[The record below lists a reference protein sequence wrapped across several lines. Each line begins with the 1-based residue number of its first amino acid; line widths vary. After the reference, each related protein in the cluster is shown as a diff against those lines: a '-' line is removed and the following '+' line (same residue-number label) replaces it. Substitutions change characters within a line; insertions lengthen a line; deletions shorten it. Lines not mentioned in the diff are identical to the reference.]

1 MKLRKLI
8 LAALTACLFFP
19 FATAMSGCC
28 NCNDEEA
35 SKELEKKL
43 NDEFELDKKDDKK
56 DDKKG
61 DKGDKADKGDEGD
74 DKADDK
80 GDDKAEDKGGDSS
93 AAVKKMTPD
102 KLEAKVKDLGWSVV
116 GEPTKLN
123 DGSITLPIVKGTIG
137 GAVSLN
143 DFSSQGGSIA
153 TNSFVDTMKK
163 NDGCALSV
171 DGDKVLSVLMP
182 GNKAE
187 ADKLMEELTK

>member
-56 DDKKG
+56 E
-61 DKGDKADKGDEGD
+61 DKGDKADKGDDEGD

-80 GDDKAEDKGGDSS
+80 ADDKGGDSS
-93 AAVKKMTPD
+93 AAVKGMTPD
-102 KLEAKVKDLGWSVV
+102 KLQSKVKDLGWSVV

-123 DGSITLPIVKGTIG
+123 DSSITIPIVKGTIG

-143 DFSSQGGSIA
+143 DFSGQGGSIA